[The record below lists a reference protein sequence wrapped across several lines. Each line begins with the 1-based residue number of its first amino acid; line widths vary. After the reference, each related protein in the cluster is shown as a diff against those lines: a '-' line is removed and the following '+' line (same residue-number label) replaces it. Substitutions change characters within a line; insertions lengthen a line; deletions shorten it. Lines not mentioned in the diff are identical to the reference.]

1 MDSSSNGQ
9 AGAVDNVVALPQQ
22 TGEEGVSSAGVARHR
37 RHRFPGRTESVR
49 ARYDRDELA
58 AVAAAAERAGLTT
71 SGYVA
76 AAALAAASSSEPP
89 DASGD
94 RELLGELLQARL
106 AVRRYA
112 VNVNQGIAS
121 LNSGA
126 GAPVW
131 LERAVAGCDRAVSR
145 LDELTVR
152 LLQRRS

>member
-1 MDSSSNGQ
+1 MDGMAHTNLEP
-9 AGAVDNVVALPQQ
+9 APVDAEVELTV
-22 TGEEGVSSAGVARHR
+22 GVARHR
-37 RHRFPGRTESVR
+37 RHRFPARTESVR

-58 AVAAAAERAGLTT
+58 VVAAAAARAGMTP

-76 AAALAAASSSEPP
+76 ATALAVASGSRPP

-94 RELLGELLQARL
+94 RELLAELVQARL

-112 VNVNQGIAS
+112 VNVNQGIAAVH
-121 LNSGA
+121 SGA

-131 LERAVAGCDRAVSR
+131 LQRAAAGCDRAVDR
-145 LDELTVR
+145 LDELTSL

>member
-1 MDSSSNGQ
+1 MESTSNERLSQGQ
-9 AGAVDNVVALPQQ
+9 RTAPDGVDGLGGA
-22 TGEEGVSSAGVARHR
+22 VARHR
-37 RHRFPGRTESVR
+37 RHRFPARTESVR

-58 AVAAAAERAGLTT
+58 VVADAAARAGLTT

-76 AAALAAASSSEPP
+76 ATALAVATGSRPP

-106 AVRRYA
+106 SVRRYA

-121 LNSGA
+121 LHSGA
-126 GAPVW
+126 GVPVW
-131 LERAVAGCDRAVSR
+131 LERAAAGCDRSVAR
-145 LDELTVR
+145 LDELTAL

>member
-1 MDSSSNGQ
+1 MDNTSNGQ
-9 AGAVDNVVALPQQ
+9 AGAVDNAVALPHQ
-22 TGEEGVSSAGVARHR
+22 TGEEGMSAAGVARHR

-58 AVAAAAERAGLTT
+58 AVAAAADRAGLTT

-76 AAALAAASSSEPP
+76 AAALAAASGSEPP

-112 VNVNQGIAS
+112 VNVNQGIAA

-131 LERAVAGCDRAVSR
+131 LERAVAGCDRAVSQ

>member
-1 MDSSSNGQ
+1 MDGTEQRNLELAQ
-9 AGAVDNVVALPQQ
+9 VDAADEVVIRV
-22 TGEEGVSSAGVARHR
+22 GRHR
-37 RHRFPGRTESVR
+37 RHRFPARTESVR

-58 AVAAAAERAGLTT
+58 VVADAAARAGLTT

-76 AAALAAASSSEPP
+76 ATALAVASNSRPP

-94 RELLGELLQARL
+94 RELLAELLQARL

-112 VNVNQGIAS
+112 VNVNQGIAAWH
-121 LNSGA
+121 SGA

-131 LERAVAGCDRAVSR
+131 LQRAAAGCDRAVDR
-145 LDELTVR
+145 LDELTSL

>member
-9 AGAVDNVVALPQQ
+9 AEAVANVVALPQHAED
-22 TGEEGVSSAGVARHR
+22 GASPVGVARHR

-49 ARYDRDELA
+49 ARYDHDELA

-76 AAALAAASSSEPP
+76 AAALAAASNSEPP

-112 VNVNQGIAS
+112 VNVNQGIAA
-121 LNSGA
+121 LNRGA

-131 LERAVAGCDRAVSR
+131 LERAVAGCDRAVGR

>member
-1 MDSSSNGQ
+1 MDGN
-9 AGAVDNVVALPQQ
+9 ANDHVGAAENVVAMWPRSA
-22 TGEEGVSSAGVARHR
+22 EEEVSPAGVARHR

-49 ARYDRDELA
+49 ARYDTDELA
-58 AVAAAAERAGLTT
+58 AVAAAADRAGLTT

-76 AAALAAASSSEPP
+76 AAALAAASGSEPP

-112 VNVNQGIAS
+112 VNVNQGIAA
-121 LNSGA
+121 LHSGV

-131 LERAVAGCDRAVSR
+131 LQRAAAGCDRCVAR
-145 LDELTVR
+145 LDELTAL

>member
-1 MDSSSNGQ
+1 MDGSSNGQ
-9 AGAVDNVVALPQQ
+9 VVGAADNVVALPHRDD
-22 TGEEGVSSAGVARHR
+22 EDVSPAGVARHR

-49 ARYDRDELA
+49 ARYDREELA
-58 AVAAAAERAGLTT
+58 AVAAAADRAGLTT

-76 AAALAAASSSEPP
+76 AAALAAASGSEPP
-89 DASGD
+89 DVSGD
-94 RELLGELLQARL
+94 RELLGELLQLRL

-112 VNVNQGIAS
+112 VNVNQGVAA

-126 GAPVW
+126 EAPVW
-131 LERAVAGCDRAVSR
+131 LERAVAGCDRAVGR

>member
-1 MDSSSNGQ
+1 MDGTSRRELELP
-9 AGAVDNVVALPQQ
+9 AVDGLDELA
-22 TGEEGVSSAGVARHR
+22 AGVARHR
-37 RHRFPGRTESVR
+37 RHRFPARTESVR

-58 AVAAAAERAGLTT
+58 VVAAAAARAGMTP

-76 AAALAAASSSEPP
+76 ATALAVAAISRPP

-112 VNVNQGIAS
+112 VNVNQGIAA
-121 LNSGA
+121 LHSGA

-131 LERAVAGCDRAVSR
+131 LQRAAAGCDRCVAR
-145 LDELTVR
+145 IDELTVL

>member
-1 MDSSSNGQ
+1 MDGTSKVFQLPSV
-9 AGAVDNVVALPQQ
+9 APVD
-22 TGEEGVSSAGVARHR
+22 GVDELSAGVARHR
-37 RHRFPGRTESVR
+37 RHRFPARTESVR

-58 AVAAAAERAGLTT
+58 VVAAAAGRAGMTP

-76 AAALAAASSSEPP
+76 ATALAVASDSRPP

-112 VNVNQGIAS
+112 VNVNQGIAA
-121 LNSGA
+121 LHSGA

-131 LERAVAGCDRAVSR
+131 LQRAAAGCDRCVSR
-145 LDELTVR
+145 LDELTVL